1 MKNHINVF
9 IILIIFMISGCK
21 RNKTDNQFD
30 NVEEDITKI
39 ESVSDIKSE
48 SFYTDTDEVFFFD
61 WDRELY
67 GIYSTMGMTKVRL
80 DLLFDLPIQNKD
92 NLKTVDYDD
101 DGITD
106 YYYENGQMVGYY
118 DKELF
123 HGKGGLGRFSFD
135 NYGRMIQHYAVYDY
149 DSDHYYNDYR
159 YEYKIDTKTNELVR
173 FLINNG
179 KAVEEY
185 REQRNENIIELSVLK
200 RRSEYRNDIREI
212 KDEFKVLSLK
222 GTVHINDDGKIDD
235 ICVIYIDSNT
245 KDEDSIKHTT
255 IKYNSDGSVEEKVF
269 FKDGPGKDFYLKE
282 YKKIKLSPKVFF
294 LFETYDKD
302 DSGKEILK
310 YTGNIEYLDKDRF
323 NNYTKLKTNSTN
335 SDWEYV
341 QTLRYTY
348 GE

>member
-1 MKNHINVF
+1 M
-9 IILIIFMISGCK
+9 
-21 RNKTDNQFD
+21 
-30 NVEEDITKI
+30 
-39 ESVSDIKSE
+39 
-48 SFYTDTDEVFFFD
+48 
-61 WDRELY
+61 
-67 GIYSTMGMTKVRL
+67 
-80 DLLFDLPIQNKD
+80 
-92 NLKTVDYDD
+92 
-101 DGITD
+101 
-106 YYYENGQMVGYY
+106 
-118 DKELF
+118 
-123 HGKGGLGRFSFD
+123 
-135 NYGRMIQHYAVYDY
+135 
-149 DSDHYYNDYR
+149 
-159 YEYKIDTKTNELVR
+159 
-173 FLINNG
+173 INNG

>member
-9 IILIIFMISGCK
+9 IILITFMISGCE
-21 RNKTDNQFD
+21 RNKTDNKFS
-30 NVEEDITKI
+30 NVNQDI
-39 ESVSDIKSE
+39 IKAETRE

-106 YYYENGQMVGYY
+106 YYYENGQIVGYY

-123 HGKGGLGRFSFD
+123 YGKGGFERFSFD
-135 NYGRMIQHYAVYDY
+135 IYGRMIQHYEVYDY

-173 FLINNG
+173 FWINNG

-185 REQRNENIIELSVLK
+185 REQKNGNIIELKVLK
-200 RRSEYRNDIREI
+200 RRSEYRNDIRKI

-235 ICVIYIDSNT
+235 ICLIYFNSNT
-245 KDEDSIKHTT
+245 NTEDFVKHTT

-269 FKDGPGKDFYLKE
+269 VKDGPEKDFYLTE
-282 YKKIKLSPKVFF
+282 YKKTELSPKVFF

-310 YTGNIEYLDKDRF
+310 QSDNIEYLDKDRF
-323 NNYTKLKTNSTN
+323 NNYTKISSKN